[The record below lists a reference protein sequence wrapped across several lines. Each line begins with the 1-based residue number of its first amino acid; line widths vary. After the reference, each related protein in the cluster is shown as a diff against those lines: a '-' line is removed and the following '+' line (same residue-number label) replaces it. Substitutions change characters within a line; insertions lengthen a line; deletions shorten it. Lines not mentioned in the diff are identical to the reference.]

1 MITRALQLLSAIT
14 QAVSGGFPD
23 RLSSDRGRASLDV
36 VKSPRV
42 SYIPGHLY
50 QKIV

>member
-1 MITRALQLLSAIT
+1 MTRALQPLSAIT

-23 RLSSDRGRASLDV
+23 RLSSGRGRASLDV

-42 SYIPGHLY
+42 SYIPGHFY
-50 QKIV
+50 EKIV